1 MLKSSPVVSSI
12 GFHTVVESSVCGSE
26 LRECWR
32 CSVVAKYLV
41 VNWASNDSILAR

>member
-12 GFHTVVESSVCGSE
+12 GFHTGVESSVCGSE

-32 CSVVAKYLV
+32 GSVVAKYLV
-41 VNWASNDSILAR
+41 DNWASNDSILAR